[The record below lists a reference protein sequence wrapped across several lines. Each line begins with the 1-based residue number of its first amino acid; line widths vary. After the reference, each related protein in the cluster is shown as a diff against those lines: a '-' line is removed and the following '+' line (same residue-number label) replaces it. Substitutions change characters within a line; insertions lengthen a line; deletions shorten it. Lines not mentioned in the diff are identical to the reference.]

1 MIVGG
6 TGHQADATDFITGLQ
21 LIVLLEQGQDLGR
34 GHAADGAV
42 GAVAHNENTTLVI
55 QGHGIP
61 GYGDQT
67 VIPGQEPLGIGR
79 IFPMEKTGGPA
90 GNGVI
95 AQLDNNLTSLGDF
108 GIARI
113 LPGNGEGIDVTKPS
127 RLFGCGGMGA
137 EKAVPVG
144 HHLGQDRVVVTAEVF
159 H

>member
-6 TGHQADATDFITGLQ
+6 TGHQTDATDFIAGTQ
-21 LIVLLEQGQDLGR
+21 LIVFLEQAQDLGW

-42 GAVAHNENTTLVI
+42 GAVAHNDNTTLII

-61 GYGDQT
+61 GHGDQII
-67 VIPGQEPLGIGR
+67 VPGQEPLGIGR

-90 GNGVI
+90 DNGVI
-95 AQLDNNLTSLGDF
+95 TQLDNDLTSLGDF
-108 GIARI
+108 DIAHI

-127 RLFGCGGMGA
+127 RLFGCGGMGT

-144 HHLGQDRVVVTAEVF
+144 HHLGQDRVVVTAEIF